1 MFFKWHSK
9 VAWAGEKSVSLREL
23 ELSGKVAVVTGA
35 GRGIGRA
42 ITLAYAHAGA
52 MVSCAARTQAE
63 IDDTVREIESFG
75 GEGIAVRTDVT
86 QLASVQ
92 SLYRAT
98 TQRFGG
104 IDLLVINAG
113 ASYDRRTIEESDPEK
128 WKATMEVNLMG
139 AYYCAREVIPYL
151 KQRGGG
157 KIIAIG
163 SGLGHRGIPERSAYA
178 SSKAGLWM
186 LTRVLAQELWPYNIA
201 VNELIPG
208 PVQTSIDGKLPN
220 DKNVVSQIESEW
232 NKTPGDI
239 VPMAMF
245 LATQPVM
252 GPTGQ
257 SFSLMRRDL

>member
-1 MFFKWHSK
+1 M
-9 VAWAGEKSVSLREL
+9 SLREL

-42 ITLAYAHAGA
+42 IALAYAHAGA

-92 SLYRAT
+92 NLYRAT

-104 IDLLVINAG
+104 IDLLVVNAG
-113 ASYDRRTIEESDPEK
+113 ASYDRRTIEESD
-128 WKATMEVNLMG
+128 V
-139 AYYCAREVIPYL
+139 
-151 KQRGGG
+151 
-157 KIIAIG
+157 
-163 SGLGHRGIPERSAYA
+163 
-178 SSKAGLWM
+178 
-186 LTRVLAQELWPYNIA
+186 
-201 VNELIPG
+201 
-208 PVQTSIDGKLPN
+208 
-220 DKNVVSQIESEW
+220 
-232 NKTPGDI
+232 